1 MNSQTEATTDVNS
14 KIINE
19 ITFIMYDDWF
29 ELNGLGVDIGS
40 SRNMMWQNHETVSSE
55 FVPLCLWHVDINS
68 EDMFM

>member
-1 MNSQTEATTDVNS
+1 LNSQTEATTDVNS

-40 SRNMMWQNHETVSSE
+40 SRNMM
-55 FVPLCLWHVDINS
+55 
-68 EDMFM
+68 